1 MEVENQN
8 NTEFKVVG
16 LTMEKLSIYYGIFL
30 ILWGMII
37 SFISGSESFTSY
49 IPSILG
55 IPILIFSYLSI
66 TFISKKKMFM
76 HIVVLFG
83 LIIFLG
89 GIDFIRSLL
98 SGNTFENIYAD
109 LSKIMMLITG
119 LFFTYQCIRSFIHA
133 RKMRELGN
141 SEWVRNQKN

>member
-30 ILWGMII
+30 ILWGVIV
-37 SFISGSESFTSY
+37 SFISGSGSFTSY

-66 TFISKKKMFM
+66 KFISKKKMFM

-89 GIDFIRSLL
+89 GLDFMRSLV
-98 SGNTFENIYAD
+98 SGNAFENVYAD

-141 SEWVRNQKN
+141 SE